1 MKTNQWEI
9 LKKSAQLQALPQ
21 PPVALIVDS
30 PWIPGYLGLSTL
42 DYLTMPEIWLEANLK
57 VERRFPEIIF
67 LPGFWAEMGMA
78 AEPSG
83 FGCRVSF
90 YEHKTPLVHTLFSD
104 IHAAKGLPQPNPNTD
119 GLMPIITNF
128 YRQLEPRIKDAGH
141 SVKVVAAR
149 GPLAVAT
156 HLMGVSDFLIGLKID
171 PINTHHCLKITTTL
185 AKDWL
190 SAQAEALNEVEGIM
204 LLDDIVGFLS
214 PTDYMEF
221 AHPYLMDIYNAF
233 PGVIKFLHNDMDNP
247 VSYPYLAD
255 LGVQIFN
262 FSHKI
267 ELSNAR
273 QKVGKDVCLMGN
285 IPPLD
290 VLTNGSREETLQ
302 AAEACLRAHPG
313 AGLILSAG
321 GGASPGTPGENVAAM
336 VQAVENFRSGA

>member
-1 MKTNQWEI
+1 MNQEKWDTI
-9 LKKSAQLQALPQ
+9 KKCASMEAQPST
-21 PPVALIVDS
+21 PVALLVDS
-30 PWIPGYLGLSTL
+30 PWIPGYLEISML
-42 DYLTMPEIWLEANLK
+42 DYLTLPDTWLQANLE

-67 LPGFWAEMGMA
+67 LPGFWVEMGMA

-90 YEHKTPLVHTLFSD
+90 YDQKTPLVYTLFSD
-104 IHAAKGLPQPNPNTD
+104 IQAAKDLPQPNPRTD

-128 YRQLEPRIKDAGH
+128 YRHLEPRIKDAGH

-171 PINTHHCLKITTTL
+171 PANTHHFLKMTTTL

-190 SAQAEALNEVEGIM
+190 TAQAEALSEVEGIM

-214 PTDYMEF
+214 PKDYMEF
-221 AHPYLMDIYNAF
+221 AHPYLKEIFDAF
-233 PGVIKFLHNDMDNP
+233 PSVIKFMHDDMDNP
-247 VSYPYLAD
+247 SSYPYLAD

-267 ELSNAR
+267 ELNEAR
-273 QKVGKDVCLMGN
+273 QVVGPEVCLMGN

-302 AAEACLRAHPG
+302 AAEACLQAHPG
-313 AGLILSAG
+313 PGLILSAG
-321 GGASPGTPGENVAAM
+321 GGVSPGTPGGNVAAL
-336 VQAVENFRSGA
+336 VQAVENFKSGA